1 MIRTIGLWLEKK
13 SPARGKG
20 WLRRWFVLARC
31 GTVQY
36 FALQADEQAYG
47 VSKAKGKPK
56 EDKLKG
62 EFSLRDCAKITTP
75 NRELSV

>member
-1 MIRTIGLWLEKK
+1 MLGRY
-13 SPARGKG
+13 
-20 WLRRWFVLARC
+20 

-75 NRELSV
+75 DRELSV